1 MFLDKEIKSVMACDL
16 EGKRKSFDVKP
27 KKFRNG
33 QNLEK
38 LEKTGNLEM
47 DKKNGLL
54 TKLII

>member
-1 MFLDKEIKSVMACDL
+1 MFLDKEIQSAMACDL

-38 LEKTGNLEM
+38 LGKTGNLEM
-47 DKKNGLL
+47 DKK
-54 TKLII
+54 KVY